1 MNPHKRAE
9 QLQLIHPR
17 VKEGPFMRDI
27 PTLILPV
34 LKAAITLF
42 VRVCVFMP
50 NSYRIL
56 FSFDEFS
63 FTLQALLL
71 SIVLGPAPADSC

>member
-1 MNPHKRAE
+1 
-9 QLQLIHPR
+9 
-17 VKEGPFMRDI
+17 MRDI

-71 SIVLGPAPADSC
+71 SIVLGLAQADSCQVLGVLEELEALVIKN

>member
-1 MNPHKRAE
+1 
-9 QLQLIHPR
+9 
-17 VKEGPFMRDI
+17 MRDI

-71 SIVLGPAPADSC
+71 SIVLGLAPADSCQVLGVLEELEALVIKN

>member
-1 MNPHKRAE
+1 
-9 QLQLIHPR
+9 
-17 VKEGPFMRDI
+17 MRDI

-34 LKAAITLF
+34 LNAAITLF

-71 SIVLGPAPADSC
+71 SIVLGPAPADSCQVLGVLEELEALVIKN

>member
-1 MNPHKRAE
+1 
-9 QLQLIHPR
+9 
-17 VKEGPFMRDI
+17 MRDI

-71 SIVLGPAPADSC
+71 SIVLGQAPADSSQVLGVLEELEALVIKN